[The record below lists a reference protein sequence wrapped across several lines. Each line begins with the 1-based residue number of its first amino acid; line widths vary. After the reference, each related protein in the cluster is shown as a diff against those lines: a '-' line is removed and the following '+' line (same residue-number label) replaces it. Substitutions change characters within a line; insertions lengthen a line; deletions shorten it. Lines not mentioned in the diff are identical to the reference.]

1 MTPTCNLE
9 RKQDYPKSR
18 QRKNSITEE
27 MRKEYL
33 VLFVALLL
41 SLCGNE
47 TSAQKKNPF
56 LSSSEYFTWD
66 ESDTLSLKQAVTQ
79 TIKEVES
86 LVKSVV
92 SVPKEKRNDENTV
105 KKLDLIWFKIMNLNS
120 KIQLITAVSKEE
132 ETKRIAYREGERL
145 GALGNELTYNK
156 QIYLRL
162 KDISLSPAMNTMAE
176 NRKKKIRDELT
187 GFEARGIQL
196 SEEDRKELKSMQNQ
210 ISKLGT
216 EFEDN
221 IWEDADTLL
230 FTDEE
235 LAGIPMATK
244 STWKKSDNTYHIAVN
259 RQNNKAI
266 STYAQHPAT
275 RRKMYIQ
282 HLSKAYPENKSI
294 LDSLIKMRYSLA
306 RKLGYKSYAEL
317 ALKGSMAKEPHQVW
331 SFQND
336 LEKKLNPM
344 VERNIQQLRL
354 LKASEN
360 RPGDTLF
367 LWDIDYYKRKMQSLK
382 YEYDADELK
391 KYFEINHT
399 VNGML
404 HLFEELF
411 SLHIKEVTSA
421 PVWNS
426 KVRCFELWIDGRK
439 AGIFYLDLL
448 SRKNKADGFFCNP
461 VSIYYKND
469 QSEFLPASA
478 LVGNFAES
486 DESNPILLDHDDVV
500 LLFHE
505 FGHILHSLIG
515 RTELA
520 SQWSLGV
527 KDDFTEAP
535 SQFLENWCWEYQAVS
550 RFARHYVSGE
560 KLPLS
565 LFEKRTAS
573 YSNDLGIDYMSDLYY
588 GLLDLTLYDNEKEFT
603 TLGAETIA
611 KKLYALNHV
620 PYPEGARL
628 VYGIEHLYSY
638 GSNYYSYLWTRVIG
652 QDLFSVFQQKGILDS
667 KTGLKY
673 RKSILEKG
681 SSEEETKIIKDFL
694 GRDFNNESF
703 IKQLDKIR

>member
-145 GALGNELTYNK
+145 GALENELTYNK

-235 LAGIPMATK
+235 LAGIPAG
-244 STWKKSDNTYHIAVN
+244 SD
-259 RQNNKAI
+259 
-266 STYAQHPAT
+266 
-275 RRKMYIQ
+275 
-282 HLSKAYPENKSI
+282 
-294 LDSLIKMRYSLA
+294 
-306 RKLGYKSYAEL
+306 
-317 ALKGSMAKEPHQVW
+317 
-331 SFQND
+331 
-336 LEKKLNPM
+336 
-344 VERNIQQLRL
+344 
-354 LKASEN
+354 
-360 RPGDTLF
+360 
-367 LWDIDYYKRKMQSLK
+367 
-382 YEYDADELK
+382 
-391 KYFEINHT
+391 
-399 VNGML
+399 
-404 HLFEELF
+404 
-411 SLHIKEVTSA
+411 
-421 PVWNS
+421 
-426 KVRCFELWIDGRK
+426 
-439 AGIFYLDLL
+439 
-448 SRKNKADGFFCNP
+448 
-461 VSIYYKND
+461 
-469 QSEFLPASA
+469 
-478 LVGNFAES
+478 
-486 DESNPILLDHDDVV
+486 
-500 LLFHE
+500 
-505 FGHILHSLIG
+505 
-515 RTELA
+515 
-520 SQWSLGV
+520 
-527 KDDFTEAP
+527 
-535 SQFLENWCWEYQAVS
+535 
-550 RFARHYVSGE
+550 
-560 KLPLS
+560 
-565 LFEKRTAS
+565 
-573 YSNDLGIDYMSDLYY
+573 
-588 GLLDLTLYDNEKEFT
+588 
-603 TLGAETIA
+603 
-611 KKLYALNHV
+611 
-620 PYPEGARL
+620 
-628 VYGIEHLYSY
+628 
-638 GSNYYSYLWTRVIG
+638 
-652 QDLFSVFQQKGILDS
+652 
-667 KTGLKY
+667 
-673 RKSILEKG
+673 
-681 SSEEETKIIKDFL
+681 
-694 GRDFNNESF
+694 
-703 IKQLDKIR
+703 